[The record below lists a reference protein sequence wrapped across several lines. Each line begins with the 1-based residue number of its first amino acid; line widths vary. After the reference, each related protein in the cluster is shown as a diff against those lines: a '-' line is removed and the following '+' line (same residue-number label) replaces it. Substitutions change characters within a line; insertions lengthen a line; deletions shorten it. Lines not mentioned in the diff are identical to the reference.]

1 MFLQPLRRLRREHQ
15 GRLRTPLAASVPA
28 PRPRTPRP
36 SNRARTRPD
45 SAVLALCHCPLTA
58 KRTSAPGGW
67 ATATAS
73 GLTESGPAQAP
84 ARSRGPRVWVAPLLV
99 PWSDAGI
106 KALPGGQWTQ
116 LVWTGGAEDNVGSA
130 SGLPGKGLSSEPHRT
145 RPGCRVRV
153 PSGVLQGMGVRGPP
167 LAPPPRP
174 LCSALPGFI
183 YHLWSRARFLPVAS
197 RPPGACSLRGAVFP
211 LSPLYTEHGGHR
223 NGTGG
228 RVCSSS
234 LNLIKSHESRISQTR
249 KPSCEGR
256 CPRPRWEAVPL
267 DWPHAGDW
275 AAPALAPVPPWA
287 PATLSLGSDPLH
299 EDGEALL
306 ARWVG
311 RGVRIVHCLGP
322 LPKCATSSHLPT
334 RGPCPGL
341 A

>member
-1 MFLQPLRRLRREHQ
+1 MSLGQAPLVLPPQPRTGRPAPTPSPSSVGNSWPAPAQLPAPPGLQPPCPRVLANLLKRSPANTEAFVFLQPLRRLRREHQ

-58 KRTSAPGGW
+58 KRTSAPGGR

-130 SGLPGKGLSSEPHRT
+130 SGLPGKGLSSEPCRT

-183 YHLWSRARFLPVAS
+183 TFGAGPDSSRW
-197 RPPGACSLRGAVFP
+197 PP
-211 LSPLYTEHGGHR
+211 
-223 NGTGG
+223 
-228 RVCSSS
+228 
-234 LNLIKSHESRISQTR
+234 
-249 KPSCEGR
+249 
-256 CPRPRWEAVPL
+256 
-267 DWPHAGDW
+267 
-275 AAPALAPVPPWA
+275 
-287 PATLSLGSDPLH
+287 DPL
-299 EDGEALL
+299 
-306 ARWVG
+306 
-311 RGVRIVHCLGP
+311 GP
-322 LPKCATSSHLPT
+322 A
-334 RGPCPGL
+334 